1 MDDHGTVQ
9 PRDHADTSTHTSPP
23 LTTSPGLFFFNF
35 NSILVLNKIFCVSS
49 SSPLPLLLPS
59 PLPPKLHTTCATKSL
74 TVLCLHQAVARLT
87 FLSPIFTIPLDFLK
101 SWNEHFFF
109 FWLSKSCLIFALF
122 LLIFLSSVLNLQ
134 PLPLCLLGATYT
146 SHMPSL
152 VLLLFTDTRPSDL
165 KQLYTYICLV
175 QKKFLVFIVCT

>member
-1 MDDHGTVQ
+1 MYNMDDHGTVQ

-23 LTTSPGLFFFNF
+23 LTTSPGFFFLNF

-109 FWLSKSCLIFALF
+109 LTFKV
-122 LLIFLSSVLNLQ
+122 LLDICPLPTYFSVFCPESPTSSSVPPWGDLHLTYAFF
-134 PLPLCLLGATYT
+134 GA
-146 SHMPSL
+146 SAFH
-152 VLLLFTDTRPSDL
+152 
-165 KQLYTYICLV
+165 
-175 QKKFLVFIVCT
+175 

>member
-1 MDDHGTVQ
+1 MFQGEEKFDVSCIIWMTPELFNLVIMQILQLILSLHL
-9 PRDHADTSTHTSPP
+9 P
-23 LTTSPGLFFFNF
+23 LALVFFFLNF

-109 FWLSKSCLIFALF
+109 LVFKV
-122 LLIFLSSVLNLQ
+122 LLDICPLPTYFSVFYPESPTSSSVPPWGHLHLTYAFF
-134 PLPLCLLGATYT
+134 GA
-146 SHMPSL
+146 SAFH
-152 VLLLFTDTRPSDL
+152 
-165 KQLYTYICLV
+165 
-175 QKKFLVFIVCT
+175 

>member
-1 MDDHGTVQ
+1 MLIIILHYVSGWGEIWCLMYNMDDHGTVQ
-9 PRDHADTSTHTSPP
+9 PRDHADTSTHTFPP
-23 LTTSPGLFFFNF
+23 LTTSPGFFFFFNF

-101 SWNEHFFF
+101 SWNENFFF
-109 FWLSKSCLIFALF
+109 SGFQSLAWYLPSSYLFFCLLSWISNLF
-122 LLIFLSSVLNLQ
+122 LCASLG
-134 PLPLCLLGATYT
+134 PLTPHICLLWCFCF
-146 SHMPSL
+146 SL
-152 VLLLFTDTRPSDL
+152 IHVPLT
-165 KQLYTYICLV
+165 
-175 QKKFLVFIVCT
+175 